1 MLKSKAESIAPRPK
15 PKAKGASK
23 TDLLIYQRQS
33 QICKAFANPVRIQ
46 ILEMLG
52 QRERYVSELLEE
64 LGISKPNL
72 SQHLAILRNS
82 GVVTT
87 SRVGKQLSCTLAM
100 PEVKNACELIRNVL
114 RKQVDEGRKLVVPM
128 TPRANSSR

>member
-1 MLKSKAESIAPRPK
+1 MRKTKKDSADALCAPPRVRR
-15 PKAKGASK
+15 ATK
-23 TDLLIYQRQS
+23 TDKLIYQRQS

-52 QRERYVSELLEE
+52 ERPRYVSELLEE
-64 LGISKPNL
+64 LRISKPNL

-87 SRVGKQLSCTLAM
+87 GRMGKQLLCTLAM

-114 RKQVDEGRKLVVPM
+114 RKQVDEGRKLIV
-128 TPRANSSR
+128 

>member
-1 MLKSKAESIAPRPK
+1 MAKSKAESIAPRPNG
-15 PKAKGASK
+15 KAKRTTN
-23 TDLLIYQRQS
+23 TDRLIYQRQS

-46 ILEMLG
+46 ILDMLG

-72 SQHLAILRNS
+72 SQHLAILRNA

-87 SRVGKQLSCTLAM
+87 SRVGKQLSCTLTM

-114 RKQVDEGRKLVVPM
+114 RKQINEGRKLVV
-128 TPRANSSR
+128 